1 MPDKFENGVFTLK
14 TDQNFPSTLP
24 RRNLKT
30 RQPLVN
36 LDLCLRKSRA
46 GHHVIIVTSSV
57 SKSLFFATR
66 KRHPALTNFS
76 VLKGV
81 FRKPRFCDGLVWT
94 VGLTVE
100 IKLRFLSF
108 SRVVWTGDDVTY
120 NTITALLK
128 DDTMFFHASL
138 HYKRRGAL
146 SDDSRSTV
154 YKIKTA
160 GIVKLL

>member
-1 MPDKFENGVFTLK
+1 M
-14 TDQNFPSTLP
+14 
-24 RRNLKT
+24 
-30 RQPLVN
+30 
-36 LDLCLRKSRA
+36 
-46 GHHVIIVTSSV
+46 IIVTSLV
-57 SKSLFFATR
+57 
-66 KRHPALTNFS
+66 TNSS

-81 FRKPRFCDGLVWT
+81 FGKPRFCDGLVWT

-100 IKLRFLSF
+100 IILRFLSF

-138 HYKRRGAL
+138 HYKRRRAL